1 MPHRFFR
8 AVEVTV
14 SVELHGNELGVQVAA
29 AADELAD
36 VTAQDQARRAQD
48 RQQNIRATQATQPRT
63 QGKPA
68 DTLKTR
74 LCRGGL
80 IITCRW
86 PSIVMIVFRIVLPS
100 QVGSIP
106 HSLSVHD
113 CQFDFMD
120 DDDDDPV
127 TGDDNTADQ
136 SSHSSKHDS
145 NSLQQQQQPE
155 TVSCQSKQVVT
166 DSCQSQQVTKDSD
179 KSPQVTTDSCQ
190 SKLFNQKFQ
199 SDSGDGVTSHDVI
212 NVTDSTLPKKQ
223 EVIVNAW
230 LCDVT
235 AACAVFGEDST
246 SEEIEAVM

>member
-1 MPHRFFR
+1 MPVLRFFR
-8 AVEVTV
+8 AVEVTAG
-14 SVELHGNELGVQVAA
+14 VELHGNELSVQVAA

-63 QGKPA
+63 QGKPD

-74 LCRGGL
+74 LCRGGRVV
-80 IITCRW
+80 TCRW

-155 TVSCQSKQVVT
+155 TVSCQS
-166 DSCQSQQVTKDSD
+166 QQVTKDS
-179 KSPQVTTDSCQ
+179 CQ
-190 SKLFNQKFQ
+190 SKLLNQKFQ

-212 NVTDSTLPKKQ
+212 NVTDSALPKKQ